1 VRGAAIRRELLPSEE
16 VLLRKA
22 LITGGAG
29 FVGEA
34 LARSLI
40 ADGVEVHIVDNFSRG
55 VRDPAVAM
63 LREAGGVR
71 LFDADLTSPDTHE
84 KFDRDYEQ
92 IFHLAAIIG
101 VKNVL
106 ERPFEVLRDNTAML
120 ANMLAAAGN
129 QRQLSRFVFASTSEI
144 YAGSL
149 EHLDMPVPTPE
160 DTPLALTDL
169 DHPRTSYMLSKIY
182 GEAMCLHSGLPV
194 TIVRPHNVYGP
205 RMGMSHVI
213 PELLQRTDA
222 APPGDG
228 LTVYSPEHKRTFCF
242 IDDAVALL
250 KVLASTP
257 AASGETFN
265 LGAPG
270 PEVEMAELARLVI
283 ATVGKQM
290 RLEPGAT
297 SPGSP
302 ARRCADMSK
311 ASQLTGVTAKVTLE
325 EGVRQTWE
333 WYRDN
338 VFSGKMKSAS

>member
-1 VRGAAIRRELLPSEE
+1 MKKV
-16 VLLRKA
+16 

-55 VRDPAVAM
+55 VRDPAVTM
-63 LREAGGVR
+63 LRESGGVR
-71 LFDADLTSPDTHE
+71 LFDADLTCAETHE
-84 KFDRDYEQ
+84 ILDRDYEQ

-101 VKNVL
+101 VRNVL

-120 ANMLAAAGN
+120 ANMLRVAGT
-129 QRQLSRFVFASTSEI
+129 QRQLSRFVFASTSEV

-149 EHLDMPVPTPE
+149 QYLDMPVPTPE
-160 DTPLALTDL
+160 GTPLALTDL

-222 APPGDG
+222 ARPGTE
-228 LTVYSPEHKRTFCF
+228 LTVYSPEHKRTFCH

-250 KVLASTP
+250 KALVTSP

-270 PEVEMAELARLVI
+270 PEVEMAELARLII
-283 ATVGKQM
+283 ATVDKPL
-290 RLEPGAT
+290 RLEPGST

-302 ARRCADMSK
+302 TRRCADMSK
-311 ASQLTGVTAKVTLE
+311 ASKFTGVTAKVTLE
-325 EGVRQTWE
+325 EGLRHTWK